1 MVLHKIYNP
10 PGTIYLVSTIA
21 WSCNVTK
28 LPIHSSMQICTVSL
42 NVVGKR
48 TVQRHTGQFSRKDYI
63 QRQAKTP
70 PPPATRQPAQT
81 KCLGACPRGSAAA
94 GCVSRTREQFGQ
106 DTYVRTQCGRD
117 GGASTGDSAGVQLLE
132 MFSFRFWIFF
142 SFKLISP
149 AQIILSCC
157 FLIKLSTYI
166 IHCFYLSSEDRVAGG
181 SRWPNIDCVW
191 LLACWLGSC
200 S

>member
-1 MVLHKIYNP
+1 MHAHLYSITECCWQKN
-10 PGTIYLVSTIA
+10 
-21 WSCNVTK
+21 
-28 LPIHSSMQICTVSL
+28 SSETHL
-42 NVVGKR
+42 NSW
-48 TVQRHTGQFSRKDYI
+48 TVQQKRLYPETGKN
-63 QRQAKTP
+63 T
-70 PPPATRQPAQT
+70 PATRQPAPART
-81 KCLGACPRGSAAA
+81 KCLSACPRGSAAA

-166 IHCFYLSSEDRVAGG
+166 IHCFYLSSADRVAGG
-181 SRWPNIDCVW
+181 SHWPNIDCVW

>member
-1 MVLHKIYNP
+1 MLLAKEQFRDILKLLDSSAEKIISRDRQKHP
-10 PGTIYLVSTIA
+10 
-21 WSCNVTK
+21 
-28 LPIHSSMQICTVSL
+28 
-42 NVVGKR
+42 
-48 TVQRHTGQFSRKDYI
+48 RH
-63 QRQAKTP
+63 
-70 PPPATRQPAQT
+70 PPASTSTDQ
-81 KCLGACPRGSAAA
+81 
-94 GCVSRTREQFGQ
+94 VSRRMSTWLGRCWLRVA
-106 DTYVRTQCGRD
+106 DTWTVWTGHVDTQCGRD